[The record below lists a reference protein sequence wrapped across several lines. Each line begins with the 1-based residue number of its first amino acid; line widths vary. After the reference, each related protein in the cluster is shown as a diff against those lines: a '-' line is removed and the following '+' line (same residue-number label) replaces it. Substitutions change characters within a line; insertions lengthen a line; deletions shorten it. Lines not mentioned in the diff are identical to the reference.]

1 MQGKTIARGLL
12 LAAGLLMS
20 AGAAAADKPRL
31 EVWTMSLS
39 PKFND
44 YFKGLI
50 GRYNAQNPAVEWAW
64 VDYPWDVIQ
73 AKFTASVAAGR
84 PPALVNLNVPWA
96 YDYKQDGLIQSLDQ
110 LVDKTQYTDGALK
123 DVTFEGKVYAFPHY
137 NGANV
142 IAFNSELFKKA
153 GLDPAKPPQNLDEQL
168 AYARQIKAKTGV
180 AGFAPAIGPTKIE
193 GFFMQEGLDVV
204 KDGRAVFNSPR
215 HVELLK
221 KLADAYKSGA
231 LLRNNL
237 FAQDNFQI
245 SMAAY
250 NSGQMAMLVSTPTS
264 LTRVR
269 DDAPAIYKVTEVAGA
284 PLGPTK
290 IASGGWM
297 FNFAVARN
305 VDTKLLPEIGKFGTY
320 LTNADNQL
328 AFAKLAGA
336 LPTAKK
342 TAADPYFQ
350 SVPAGAGAVEK
361 GLAVAARNLDSTR
374 TIFLAGVKDS
384 ELLSNRLAAAVEQ
397 AVTGRKD
404 PKAALDEAVTFWNQ
418 KLAAK

>member
-1 MQGKTIARGLL
+1 MQGKSFARGLL
-12 LAAGLLMS
+12 LAAGLLVS
-20 AGAAAADKPRL
+20 AEALADKPQL

-44 YFKGLI
+44 YFKQLI
-50 GRYNAQNPAVEWAW
+50 SRYNAANPAVEWRW

-73 AKFTASVAAGR
+73 TKFTAAVAAGR

-96 YDYKQDGLIQSLDQ
+96 YDYKQDNLIQPLDQ
-110 LVDKTQYTDGALK
+110 WVDKSQYTEGAIR
-123 DVTFEGKVYAFPHY
+123 DVTFDGKVYAFPHY

-142 IAFNSELFKKA
+142 IAFNTELFRKA
-153 GLDPAKPPQNLDEQL
+153 GLDPAKPPQSLDQQL
-168 AYARQIKAKTGV
+168 AYAKQIKAKTGV

-215 HVELLK
+215 HVELLR

-231 LLRNNL
+231 LFRNNL
-237 FAQDNFQI
+237 FAQDNFQV

-269 DDAPAIYKVTEVAGA
+269 DDAPAIYKITDVAGA
-284 PLGPTK
+284 PLGPTR

-305 VDTKLLPEIGKFGTY
+305 VDPKLLPEIGKFGSY

-328 AFAKLAGA
+328 AFSKQAGT

-342 TAADPYFQ
+342 TAADPFFQ
-350 SVPAGAGAVEK
+350 SLPANAGAVEK
-361 GLAVAARNLDSTR
+361 GLAVAARHLDNTR
-374 TIFLAGVKDS
+374 TVFLAGVKDA

-397 AVTGRKD
+397 AVTGRKE
-404 PKAALDEAVTFWNQ
+404 PQAALNEAVAFWNQ